1 MGWGRGW
8 AQAFQVRQDICSST
22 TRLPHLPPLPLS
34 PTCCRGPS
42 RPPGSPIARLSA
54 PFLHLLKISLPLWFI
69 FCSDVCSPHTHPPRK
84 KKKKP
89 TEKGN
94 RCELGCRGAQLG
106 LLPQHDVLGCMP
118 GVVGE
123 PSPAAESSLKLTSG
137 FFAATLATL
146 AGGAALSNG
155 SGDLGRPP
163 NPSCSMGALRC
174 WKSLGAARI

>member
-1 MGWGRGW
+1 MS
-8 AQAFQVRQDICSST
+8 VPPT
-22 TRLPHLPPLPLS
+22 LTLP
-34 PTCCRGPS
+34 G
-42 RPPGSPIARLSA
+42 
-54 PFLHLLKISLPLWFI
+54 
-69 FCSDVCSPHTHPPRK
+69 K

-137 FFAATLATL
+137 FFAATLALLVWEGMGL
-146 AGGAALSNG
+146 AGSCLAVWWVWGCVCGCVCTCASVLMGTRGAGMPQGWAS
-155 SGDLGRPP
+155 
-163 NPSCSMGALRC
+163 A
-174 WKSLGAARI
+174 